1 MSECCYCFATGKQA
15 APIAKQTP
23 WGPICRSCDGP
34 TVNTLQ
40 MPGLHVVG
48 WREYGD
54 DEDRVET
61 FIAPLGLCHPGWAIA
76 RDYGLKYTMDAVDEA
91 GHFVLVSH
99 EIIPDGAQMAH
110 GYCVRLV
117 KEANGAR

>member
-1 MSECCYCFATGKQA
+1 MSECCYCFAFGKKA
-15 APIAKQTP
+15 ARIVQETA
-23 WGPICRSCDGP
+23 WGPICQECYGHDA
-34 TVNTLQ
+34 NTLA

-54 DEDRVET
+54 DEDRVEI

-76 RDYGLKYTMDAVDEA
+76 RDYNLKYETVESVDEE

-99 EIIPDGAQMAH
+99 EIIPDGARMAH
-110 GYCVRLV
+110 GYRVRLV
-117 KEANGAR
+117 KAC

>member
-1 MSECCYCFATGKQA
+1 MSECCYCFAFGAKA

-23 WGPICRSCDGP
+23 WGPICRSCDGHA
-34 TVNTLQ
+34 TNTLQ

-61 FIAPLGLCHPGWAIA
+61 FIAPLGLCHPGWSIA
-76 RDYGLKYTMDAVDEA
+76 RDYGLKYTMDAVDEE

-99 EIIPDGAQMAH
+99 EIIPDGAKMAH
-110 GYCVRLV
+110 GYRVRLV
-117 KEANGAR
+117 KEANP